1 MTWPTSDASVYD
13 TEVPAGSGSGALQ
26 GIDRGNLRGSLSKT
40 FRKLFRKPLRKS
52 LRKLGAM
59 GFLPC
64 SCCCHTMPVSSYRGS
79 LGADELSRPQAM
91 PEADG
96 FPSVA
101 RISRPGVQGPL
112 VFINELSASQT
123 PRHCGGKLIAPRFRP
138 ASSPPEPATPR
149 RPQGVIPGTP
159 WQRLPRKGPRHRVR

>member
-13 TEVPAGSGSGALQ
+13 REVVAGSGSGALQ

-40 FRKLFRKPLRKS
+40 F
-52 LRKLGAM
+52 RKLGAM

-123 PRHCGGKLIAPRFRP
+123 PRHCGGKLIAPRLRP
-138 ASSPPEPATPR
+138 ASSPREPATPR
-149 RPQGVIPGTP
+149 RPQGAIPGTP
-159 WQRLPRKGPRHRVR
+159 WQRLPQMGPRHRARRGSP